1 MEWKKNIKICLFV
14 SKRSIWTFNGQFV
27 LYRIKYFSGFLFAFF
42 FHIIANNTQFYNW
55 IFIWASCNPNRTFRC
70 IQCLFH
76 FVCIIRAAWTWIE
89 HRVPNEFA
97 RLQHILYIE
106 IVPNEINSSKKEQP
120 TTNDERKTISRI
132 QHETIIFILKM
143 VFI

>member
-1 MEWKKNIKICLFV
+1 MFQNDPFEHSMGNSFCIELNI
-14 SKRSIWTFNGQFV
+14 
-27 LYRIKYFSGFLFAFF
+27 FLVFYSPFF

-132 QHETIIFILKM
+132 QHETNIFILKM